1 MNLCVMCKKEL
12 NWEPL
17 YTFEEGLRSTIDW
30 YKNNR
35 EKKIQYQKD
44 RYYNSKKLNQAK

>member
-1 MNLCVMCKKEL
+1 MMIKKASECTTL
-12 NWEPL
+12 
-17 YTFEEGLRSTIDW
+17 EEYRTYQRQPSKVQ

-35 EKKIQYQKD
+35 EKKIQYQKE